1 MTSALPRIWA
11 IAINTV
17 RQAIRSKLLYTLLFF
32 ALILIGAGVLVSTL
46 SYVEHTRIVQDIGLA
61 AIRVFSIGIAIFVG
75 VGLIHDEVDRRT
87 IYTILSKPVSRS
99 EFILG
104 KFLGLVLT
112 IWLQLAIMTIAFV
125 CVSLAVGAPID
136 AGHFAAIGL
145 TAIELMLMIA
155 VATLFS
161 SFTTPMLASLFTVG
175 IYFAGHLSRD
185 LHQLGQQADSPG
197 LQTVTQLLFW
207 SLPDLESFNLTV
219 EAVHGLAIPASA
231 IWLPVAYGILYSS
244 LMLMGAAFVFARRDL
259 R

>member
-1 MTSALPRIWA
+1 MSILTRIWA
-11 IAINTV
+11 IATNTV

-32 ALILIGAGVLVSTL
+32 ALILIGGGVLVSTL

-75 VGLIHDEVDRRT
+75 VGLIHGEVDRRT

-99 EFILG
+99 EFIAG
-104 KFLGLVLT
+104 KYVGLVLT
-112 IWLQLAIMTIAFV
+112 IWLQLAIMTTAFV
-125 CVSLAVGAPID
+125 CVSFAVGAPVD
-136 AGHFAAIGL
+136 AGHFAAVGL
-145 TAIELMLMIA
+145 IAVELMLMIA

-161 SFTTPMLASLFTVG
+161 SFSTPMLASIFTLG

-185 LHQLGQQADSPG
+185 LRQLGKQAESQG
-197 LQTVTQLLFW
+197 LETATRVLYW

-231 IWLPVAYGILYSS
+231 IWLPVAYGLLYSS
-244 LMLMGAAFVFARRDL
+244 VLLVGAAFVFERRDL

>member
-1 MTSALPRIWA
+1 MFVLTRIWA
-11 IAINTV
+11 IATNTV
-17 RQAIRSKLLYTLLFF
+17 RQAVRSKLLYTLLFF
-32 ALILIGAGVLVSTL
+32 ALVLIGGGVLVSSL

-75 VGLIHDEVDRRT
+75 VGLIHGEVDRRT

-99 EFILG
+99 EFIVG
-104 KFLGLVLT
+104 KFVGLVLT

-125 CVSLAVGAPID
+125 CVSLVVGAPID

-145 TAIELMLMIA
+145 VAVELMLMIA

-161 SFTTPMLASLFTVG
+161 SFTTPMLASIFTIG
-175 IYFAGHLSRD
+175 IYFVGHLSRD
-185 LHQLGQQADSPG
+185 LHELGKQGNMPG
-197 LQTVTQLLFW
+197 LESAMRLLFW

-231 IWLPVAYGILYSS
+231 IWLPVAYGLLYSS
-244 LMLMGAAFVFARRDL
+244 LLLVGAAVVFERRDL

>member
-1 MTSALPRIWA
+1 MSILTRIWA
-11 IAINTV
+11 IATNTV

-32 ALILIGAGVLVSTL
+32 ALVLIGGGVLVSSL

-75 VGLIHDEVDRRT
+75 VGLIHGEVDRRT

-99 EFILG
+99 EFIAG
-104 KFLGLVLT
+104 KYVGLVLT
-112 IWLQLAIMTIAFV
+112 IWLQLAVMTMAFV
-125 CVSLAVGAPID
+125 CVSFAVGAPVD
-136 AGHFAAIGL
+136 AGHFAAVGL
-145 TAIELMLMIA
+145 IAVELMLMIA

-161 SFTTPMLASLFTVG
+161 SFTTPMLASIFTLG
-175 IYFAGHLSRD
+175 TYFAGHLSRD
-185 LHQLGQQADSPG
+185 LLQLGKQADSQG
-197 LQTVTQLLFW
+197 LETVTRVLYW

-231 IWLPVAYGILYSS
+231 IWLPVAYGLLYS
-244 LMLMGAAFVFARRDL
+244 LLLLVGAAFVFERRDL

>member
-1 MTSALPRIWA
+1 VVLRIWA
-11 IAINTV
+11 IANNTV

-32 ALILIGAGVLVSTL
+32 ALVLIGAGVLVSTL

-61 AIRVFSIGIAIFVG
+61 AIRIFGMGIAIFVG
-75 VGLIHDEVDRRT
+75 VGLIHGEVDRRT

-99 EFILG
+99 EFIAG

-112 IWLQLAIMTIAFV
+112 IWLQLAIMSLAFV
-125 CVSLAVGAPID
+125 SVSLAVGAPVD
-136 AGHFAAIGL
+136 AGHLAALGL
-145 TAIELMLMIA
+145 IAVELMLMVA

-161 SFTTPMLASLFTVG
+161 AFTTPMLASLFTLG
-175 IYFAGHLSRD
+175 IYFTGHLSRD
-185 LHQLGQQADSPG
+185 LYELGQQANMQG
-197 LQTVTQLLFW
+197 LAMVTGALYW

-231 IWLPVAYGILYSS
+231 IWLPVAYGLLYSS
-244 LMLMGAAFVFARRDL
+244 LVLMGAAFLFERRDL

>member
-1 MTSALPRIWA
+1 MTSVVLRIWA
-11 IAINTV
+11 IANNTV

-32 ALILIGAGVLVSTL
+32 ALVLIGAGVLVSTL

-61 AIRVFSIGIAIFVG
+61 AIRIFSMGIAIFVG
-75 VGLIHDEVDRRT
+75 VGLIHGEVDRRT

-99 EFILG
+99 EFIAG

-112 IWLQLAIMTIAFV
+112 IWLQLAIMSLAFV
-125 CVSLAVGAPID
+125 SVSLAVGAPVD
-136 AGHFAAIGL
+136 AGHLAALGL
-145 TAIELMLMIA
+145 IAVELMLMVA

-161 SFTTPMLASLFTVG
+161 AFTTPMLASLFTLG
-175 IYFAGHLSRD
+175 IYFTGHLSRD
-185 LHQLGQQADSPG
+185 LYELGQQANMQG
-197 LQTVTQLLFW
+197 LAMVTGALYW

-231 IWLPVAYGILYSS
+231 IWLPVAYGLLYSS
-244 LMLMGAAFVFARRDL
+244 LVLMGAAFLFERRDL